1 MPSNRVVILCSLY
14 GRLYWKFFHYI
25 RVLFNYLVVCRCC
38 NWVVHTLMSVDIFR
52 KEESLFVASN
62 SHWLWV
68 RGDLLLKGMGGS
80 GDEWSHVQRVL
91 RGLGKINKNLF
102 YLERRGSMISLSWI
116 SCGSSYSGR
125 IGIYLEMLALWWEEN
140 RRTRR
145 NTIGTRR
152 ELKPDELNPHL
163 VPGRNRTRATLVG
176 GKRSQKKL
184 VSRAFP

>member
-1 MPSNRVVILCSLY
+1 M
-14 GRLYWKFFHYI
+14 
-25 RVLFNYLVVCRCC
+25 VCRCC

-102 YLERRGSMISLSWI
+102 YLEWREEAWSVSAGFHVVLLILVELEFTWRCWL
-116 SCGSSYSGR
+116 CGG
-125 IGIYLEMLALWWEEN
+125 EEN

>member
-1 MPSNRVVILCSLY
+1 
-14 GRLYWKFFHYI
+14 
-25 RVLFNYLVVCRCC
+25 
-38 NWVVHTLMSVDIFR
+38 
-52 KEESLFVASN
+52 
-62 SHWLWV
+62 
-68 RGDLLLKGMGGS
+68 
-80 GDEWSHVQRVL
+80 
-91 RGLGKINKNLF
+91 
-102 YLERRGSMISLSWI
+102 MISLSWI